1 MARFVIYKDA
11 EGEFRWR
18 FHANNGQILA
28 ESSEG
33 YNNRANCQHGII
45 LIKQE
50 AASAQIND
58 DLKVVTNTDRVT
70 KLA

>member
-1 MARFVIYKDA
+1 MARFVIYKDTQ
-11 EGEFRWR
+11 GEFRWR
-18 FHANNGQILA
+18 FHAHSGQILA

-33 YNNRANCQHGII
+33 YNNRSNCQHSII

-58 DLKVVTNTDRVT
+58 DLKVITNTDSGR

>member
-1 MARFVIYKDA
+1 MARFVIYKDTQ
-11 EGEFRWR
+11 GEFRWR

-50 AASAQIND
+50 ATNAQVND

>member
-11 EGEFRWR
+11 QGEFRWR

-33 YNNRANCQHGII
+33 YNNRGNCQHSII

-50 AASAQIND
+50 AGTAQIND
-58 DLKVVTNTDRVT
+58 DLKVATNTDRVT

>member
-18 FHANNGQILA
+18 FHANNGQMLA

-33 YNNRANCQHGII
+33 YNNRTNCQHSII

-50 AASAQIND
+50 AANAQVND
-58 DLKVVTNTDRVT
+58 DLRVATNTDRVT